1 MDIFERLESNVRS
14 YCRSFPAVFAQAKG
28 SRLIDEEGR
37 EYIDF
42 WSGAGTLNYGHNNQL
57 LKRKLVEYIEKDG
70 LTHALDLATSAKRDF
85 LERFDQ
91 VILNPRRLDYKV
103 QFPGPTGTNAVE
115 AALKLARKVKKRHN
129 VICFTNAYHGMTL
142 GALAATG
149 NSGKRQGAGVP
160 LPYVTHMPFEGFG
173 GDRMPTLDFL
183 EAFLDD
189 EGSGVDFPAA
199 VIVETVQA
207 EGGVKVASSEWLLRL
222 QSIVHQRDVLLIVD
236 DIQTGCGRTGP
247 FFSFEEAGLQ
257 PDIVCLSKSISGFG
271 LPMAL
276 VLFARHLDLWK
287 PGEHNGTFRGNNLA
301 FVTATEALTYWEN
314 DALTREVMRK
324 TAVVRERLEQIA
336 SCWRTDVSVRGRGLI
351 QGLACGLPGVAE
363 RISRRAFER
372 GLLLETAG
380 ARSEVVKLLP
390 ALTISDQE
398 LEEGLDILEQC
409 SLEVFD
415 GARASQPAA

>member
-276 VLFARHLDLWK
+276 VLFAPASRPLEAGGAQRNFPREQSGIRDRNRSVDLL
-287 PGEHNGTFRGNNLA
+287 GERCAHPRG
-301 FVTATEALTYWEN
+301 
-314 DALTREVMRK
+314 DAE
-324 TAVVRERLEQIA
+324 
-336 SCWRTDVSVRGRGLI
+336 
-351 QGLACGLPGVAE
+351 
-363 RISRRAFER
+363 
-372 GLLLETAG
+372 
-380 ARSEVVKLLP
+380 
-390 ALTISDQE
+390 
-398 LEEGLDILEQC
+398 
-409 SLEVFD
+409 D
-415 GARASQPAA
+415 GSGP